1 MGRVSVRVEVCMVL
15 FFLFACATTQAP
27 ETVSG
32 DNQVVTPAPA
42 EVAAPEQLEVLAT
55 RDFGGVRAVFLG
67 ETLPEGLD
75 SRFGIREIRFEIN
88 GKVQA
93 FKPAGTV
100 QDSDWSFEIATAEG
114 DWIVLP
120 QDHYGPYHVISTA
133 RLGEYLGGGKADHE
147 LHQQAQVENAGAWV
161 HADARWEGRALVYR
175 AGLTDMMEFRFEL
188 PN

>member
-1 MGRVSVRVEVCMVL
+1 MVL

-27 ETVSG
+27 EVVSG
-32 DNQVVTPAPA
+32 DNQVAIPASA
-42 EVAAPEQLEVLAT
+42 EAVVPGQLEVLAT
-55 RDFGGVRAVFLG
+55 KDFGGVRAVFLG

-75 SRFGIREIRFEIN
+75 ARFGIREIRFEIN
-88 GKVQA
+88 GKAEA
-93 FKPAGTV
+93 FKPTGTL

-133 RLGEYLGGGKADHE
+133 RLGEYLEAGKADYE
-147 LHQQAQVENAGAWV
+147 LHQQASVENAGAWV

-188 PN
+188 SD